1 MIKEYLLE
9 NWALI
14 LVLSA
19 FAIALNITVFLSK
32 KAVRRTYILIIVI
45 FLLSIV
51 VFEEFYLAEEGA
63 FREIRI
69 VLMAIRYS
77 ATPFIIAQVAFT
89 LIKKQHWLIFI
100 PALVLAVIDFISIFT
115 GIVFSIGEDN
125 VFHRGP
131 LGYLPFIMVG
141 LYCVFLVVL
150 LIKRSNK
157 TAMEIIP
164 IAFLA
169 AAFAAGLVFP
179 FVFGSD
185 YSHIFCTTIAIA
197 LFVYFAFSIL
207 QQTKKDSLTGLLG
220 RQAYYADI
228 SSDPDSI
235 TALVSIDMNGLK
247 AVNDTSGHA
256 AGDEALTLL
265 AICFMNALRRK
276 QSGYRIGGDEFV
288 IVCRKNSRDDVVQL
302 IKRIQ
307 RNVGETPYTCSVG
320 YGFNEDGKK
329 TVDELIDES
338 DDMMYAEKERYYTES
353 GRDRRRR

>member
-19 FAIALNITVFLSK
+19 FVIALNITVFLDK
-32 KAVRRTYILIIVI
+32 RAIRRMYALILVI

-51 VFEEFYLAEEGA
+51 VFAEFYLAAEGTM
-63 FREIRI
+63 REVRI
-69 VLMAIRYS
+69 ILMAVRYS
-77 ATPFIIAQVAFT
+77 ATPFIVAQVAFT

-100 PALVLAVIDFISIFT
+100 PALVLAVVNFISIFT

-125 VFHRGP
+125 VFKRGP

-141 LYCVFLVVL
+141 LYCVFLIVL

-157 TAMEIIP
+157 TSMEIVP
-164 IAFLA
+164 IALLA
-169 AAFAAGLVFP
+169 VAFATGLIFP

-185 YSHIFCTTIAIA
+185 YSHIFCTTIGIA
-197 LFVYFAFSIL
+197 LFIYFTFSIL
-207 QQTKKDSLTGLLG
+207 QLAKKDSLTGLLN

-228 SSDPDSI
+228 SYDPESI
-235 TALVSIDMNGLK
+235 TAMVSIDMNGLK
-247 AVNDTSGHA
+247 AINDTSGHA

-265 AICFMNALRRK
+265 AICFMNALRRR

-288 IVCRKNSRDDVVQL
+288 IVCRKNSHDDVLQL
-302 IKRIQ
+302 VKRIQ

-320 YGFNEDGKK
+320 YGFSEDGSK

-338 DDMMYAEKERYYTES
+338 DDMMYAEKERYYAES